1 MSNLL
6 LQKSNLFVSEWI
18 NNPKWWFSG
27 SDIDLYLTNKYKDL
41 LNIDENDNNI
51 PFFNRIL
58 IYDQLSRHVYRNF
71 NFDIHN
77 YTLKAI
83 DIVFDILSN
92 SIDII
97 YTFDDTTWCFF
108 WLPLRHS
115 NNPDYIDLVLKFTWE
130 RLNTTNLHSI
140 ELKRFLKAT
149 YQRYPLNQINNID
162 LIKDI
167 EIKNDLWDDIVDFNP
182 GNLDKD
188 CLDKLYK
195 IRKEDYLFSHTFN
208 LVKSKFNSLINLNT
222 NINIYDNSKNNID
235 YNLST
240 IIISLSGGIDSM
252 VTMYHLKSLYPDKK
266 IIAVHINYNNRP
278 DENVKEIMLLSN
290 ICSKLN
296 IKLYVRTL
304 HEITRKNCMTFD
316 LRDTYETY
324 TRNVRY
330 STYTAVWELEKNTN
344 DNSYPF
350 VVLGHNKD
358 DCLENIFTNMS
369 NKTKYDNLKGMTEIS
384 FIKFSIPI
392 IFWRPLLDVSKIN
405 IRIFA
410 HMYDIPYLHNSTPTW
425 SQRGQIRNSIV
436 PILHTWKSNSID
448 SIFEWANLTSD
459 LYKIFDSYVNDFI
472 TKIDNNQI
480 VIENYDNIPINV
492 LLFWKTLL
500 YKIFNTTFSYKCLT
514 DLLKVLNK
522 FLTNFNNIHLNTWT
536 SFVLSKNYSIKF
548 CKSKNNTII
557 IQFKQNNI

>member
-1 MSNLL
+1 MSNSL
-6 LQKSNLFVSEWI
+6 LQKSNEFVSEWI

-27 SDIDLYLTNKYKDL
+27 SDVDLYLTNKYKDL
-41 LNIDENDNNI
+41 LNIDENDNTI

-71 NFDIHN
+71 SFDIYN

-97 YTFDDTTWCFF
+97 HTFDDTTWCFF

-115 NNPDYIDLVLKFTWE
+115 NNQEYINLVLKFTWE

-149 YQRYPLNQINNID
+149 YQRYPLNQIINID

-188 CLDKLYK
+188 NEYK
-195 IRKEDYLFSHTFN
+195 IRKKDYLFSHTFN
-208 LVKSKFNSLINLNT
+208 SVNTTYNSVINLNT
-222 NINIYDNSKNNID
+222 NINLSNNVEYNVE

-252 VTMYHLKSLYPDKK
+252 VTMCHLKSLYPNKK

-278 DENVKEIMLLSN
+278 DENVKEIMLLNN
-290 ICSKLN
+290 ICSKLD

-304 HEITRKNCMTFD
+304 HEITRKNCMKFD

-330 STYTAVWELEKNTN
+330 STYIAVWELEKNIN

-350 VVLGHNKD
+350 IVLGHNKD

-369 NKTKYDNLKGMTEIS
+369 NKTKYDNLKGMTEMS
-384 FIKFSIPI
+384 FIKFSTPI
-392 IFWRPLLDVSKIN
+392 IFWRPLLNVSKIN
-405 IRIFA
+405 VRIFA
-410 HMYDIPYLHNSTPTW
+410 HMYDIPYLHNSTPNW

-436 PILHTWKSNSID
+436 PVLHTWKSNSID
-448 SIFEWANLTSD
+448 SIFDWANITSD
-459 LYKIFDSYVNDFI
+459 LYKIFDIYVNDFI
-472 TKIDNNQI
+472 TKINNNQI

-500 YKIFNTTFSYKCLT
+500 YKIFKTTFSYKCLNE
-514 DLLKVLNK
+514 LLKVLNK
-522 FLTNFNNIHLNTWT
+522 FLTNFNNIHLHTWT
-536 SFVLSKNYSIKF
+536 NFVLSKNHSIKF
-548 CKSKNNTII
+548 CKSKNNIII
-557 IQFKQNNI
+557 IQFKQNNF